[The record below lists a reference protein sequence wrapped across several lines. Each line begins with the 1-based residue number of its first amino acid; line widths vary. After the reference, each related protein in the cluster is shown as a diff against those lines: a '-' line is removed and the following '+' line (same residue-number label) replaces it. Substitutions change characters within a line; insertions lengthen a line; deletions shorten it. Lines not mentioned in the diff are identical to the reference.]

1 MGTITPVV
9 IKFKRSFSKFDRCYR
24 IFSEGVIGAVLD
36 YDVTF
41 VLIMSMINYSYLKK
55 KVVR

>member
-1 MGTITPVV
+1 MGTVTPVV
-9 IKFKRSFSKFDRCYR
+9 IKLKRSLSKSDRFYR